1 MMINNLSLRLSRELS
16 KKEQELDSFIRK
28 PEDHCNLN
36 KSESSILYIAR
47 HGETDDNRLG
57 LLMGRKDIEL
67 NKNGIEQAHTLGKKA
82 RKLKIDFIISS
93 PTIRAKQT
101 AEIVKSHIH
110 KPIKFDHRLIERDI
124 GVYEGLTRQ
133 EVEEK
138 FQKGFDGE
146 MAYNKTPPGGES
158 AQKVKERVFS
168 LMEDIKRK
176 YPNNKRILI
185 ITHSFVS
192 KMINK
197 YFHPQISADEFFNFQ
212 LSNTRIKKFKL
223 QA

>member
-1 MMINNLSLRLSRELS
+1 MINNLSLRLSGELS
-16 KKEQELDSFIRK
+16 KKEQELDSFIWK
-28 PEDHCNLN
+28 PENHYNSN
-36 KSESSILYIAR
+36 KRKSGVLYIAR
-47 HGETDDNRLG
+47 YGETDDNRLG

-67 NKNGIEQAHTLGKKA
+67 NKNGIKQAHILGKKA
-82 RKLKIDFIISS
+82 KKLKIDFIISS
-93 PTIRAKQT
+93 PMIRAKQT

-110 KPIKFDHRLIERDI
+110 KPTKLDHRLIERDI

-138 FQKGFDGE
+138 FQKGFNGE

-168 LMEDIKRK
+168 LIEDIKRK
-176 YPNNKRILI
+176 YPNKRILI

-212 LSNTRIKKFKL
+212 LSNARIKKFKL